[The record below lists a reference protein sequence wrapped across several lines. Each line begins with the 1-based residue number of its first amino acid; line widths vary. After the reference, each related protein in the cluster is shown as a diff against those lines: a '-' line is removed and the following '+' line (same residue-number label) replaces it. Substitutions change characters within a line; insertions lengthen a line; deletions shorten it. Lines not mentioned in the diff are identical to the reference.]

1 MANIV
6 VEPRT
11 QQTSSLN
18 LVELHPTMQVAC
30 REASQMDSIEAV
42 VASKGMPSIGSLQKV
57 VGETDIEKVFRY
69 LLAKM
74 REDLHID
81 NGLSNDNIRNIAKR
95 LRTDSEIRW
104 WLTIADVTLLCRKIT
119 SGEYGKFYGHFSEVE
134 FNECLAKYCRERAE
148 LHRLEAEKDT
158 PNFDLATM
166 EEVAYTVDEDGKLV
180 VPEAVQEKRLPPP
193 LYLYNKDGKRTGE
206 NPKAWRQKASITKG
220 DYAMKVSRM
229 LMEDDKGLDLS
240 QAIEQA
246 VPIVERGGDDMGE
259 IINLAEGYAA
269 SMNIS
274 NRVALDRAYG
284 MVTRKNKKNE

>member
-30 REASQMDSIEAV
+30 REASQMNSIEAV

-95 LRTDSEIRW
+95 LRTDGEIRW

-134 FNECLAKYCRERAE
+134 FNECLVKYCNERTE
-148 LHRLEAEKDT
+148 LHHVKSDKDT
-158 PNFDLATM
+158 TPDG
-166 EEVAYTVDEDGKLV
+166 EVLHEIGYTIDDNGKID
-180 VPEAVQEKRLPPP
+180 VPESMKGNGRKKP
-193 LYLYNKDGKRTGE
+193 LRYLYDAAGRIVGE
-206 NPKAWRQKASITKG
+206 NPAYWGKTRPEKSDEEMKRINNNNRLQEEAFKIMDRDKVGFWEALKRARTEINNQK
-220 DYAMKVSRM
+220 
-229 LMEDDKGLDLS
+229 
-240 QAIEQA
+240 
-246 VPIVERGGDDMGE
+246 
-259 IINLAEGYAA
+259 
-269 SMNIS
+269 
-274 NRVALDRAYG
+274 
-284 MVTRKNKKNE
+284 